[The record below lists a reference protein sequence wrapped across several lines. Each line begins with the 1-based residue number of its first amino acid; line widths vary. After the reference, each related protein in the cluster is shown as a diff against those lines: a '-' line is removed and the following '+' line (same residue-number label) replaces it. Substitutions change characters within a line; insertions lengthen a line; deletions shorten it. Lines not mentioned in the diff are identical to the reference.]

1 MKFKVYGEATDCS
14 GSSLLII
21 FDLIKMR
28 FHYSFLETS
37 TTIKKNYWAMII
49 GKAVL
54 RKDCI
59 RERKEV
65 RYLDD
70 SSNHS

>member
-1 MKFKVYGEATDCS
+1 MKFKVYREVTDCS

-37 TTIKKNYWAMII
+37 TTIIKKKLLGHDY
-49 GKAVL
+49 
-54 RKDCI
+54 
-59 RERKEV
+59 REVSFKEKLHQGEKGGQV
-65 RYLDD
+65 SRRQF
-70 SSNHS
+70 

>member
-1 MKFKVYGEATDCS
+1 MKFKVYREATDCS

-37 TTIKKNYWAMII
+37 TTIKKLLGHDY
-49 GKAVL
+49 
-54 RKDCI
+54 
-59 RERKEV
+59 REGSFKEKLHQGEKGGQV
-65 RYLDD
+65 SRRQF
-70 SSNHS
+70 